1 MNALKDFLFGLL
13 ALILPGFG
21 APTEPVYNGYVEAD
35 YVYVAP
41 SGPGRIVSI
50 LATEGDK
57 VTEGQ
62 LLLTLEDTAQIQ
74 ALRAAEAGVA
84 VAKANLDNLQTGSRE
99 AEIEVIRASLH
110 KAYADQTLAQT
121 TLDRSVALLER
132 GLVPPAQVDTDRANL
147 ARAEAQIEQL
157 QAQLRVAELP
167 ARDAQRLAAEGSL
180 DMAKAQAAIAKSNLD
195 DHTIEAPIAGVVD
208 RIYFDAGEVAAT
220 GAPILSIFPPD
231 RLKAIFFIP
240 EPARAGTRIGD
251 MLDVSCDGCDE
262 GITARITYMA
272 SDPQYTPPIIYSREE
287 RARLVFRAEALLE
300 HADGLLP
307 GQPVTLR
314 PAP

>member
-1 MNALKDFLFGLL
+1 MSAVKDFLLGLL
-13 ALILPGFG
+13 ALIIPGFG
-21 APTEPVYNGYVEAD
+21 APTDQVYNGYVEAD

-41 SGPGRIVSI
+41 SGAGRIVSI
-50 LATEGDK
+50 LASEGEK
-57 VTEGQ
+57 VSEGQ
-62 LLLTLEDTAQIQ
+62 LLLTLEDTAQTE
-74 ALRAAEAGVA
+74 ALRSAEAGVA

-121 TLDRSVALLER
+121 TLDRSAALQAR
-132 GLVPPAQVDTDRANL
+132 GLVPSAQVDTERANL

-157 QAQLRVAELP
+157 QAQLKVAELP
-167 ARDAQRLAAEGSL
+167 ARDAQRLAAEASL
-180 DMAKAQAAIAKSNLD
+180 DMAKAQAAIAKSNLED
-195 DHTIEAPIAGVVD
+195 RTIEAPVAGIVERV
-208 RIYFDAGEVAAT
+208 YFDAGEVAAT
-220 GAPILSIFPPD
+220 GAPVLSIFPPD
-231 RLKAIFFIP
+231 RLKAILFIP
-240 EPARAGTRIGD
+240 EPDRAGVGIGD
-251 MLDVSCDGCDE
+251 TLSITCDGCGA

-307 GQPVTLR
+307 GQPVTAR

>member
-1 MNALKDFLFGLL
+1 MSALKDFLFGLL

-21 APTEPVYNGYVEAD
+21 VPPGPVYNGYVEAD

-41 SGPGRIVSI
+41 SGAGRIVSI
-50 LATEGDK
+50 EAAEGDR
-57 VTEGQ
+57 VTKGQ
-62 LLLTLEDTAQIQ
+62 LLLTLEETAQAE
-74 ALRAAEAGVA
+74 ALRSAEAGVA
-84 VAKANLDNLQTGSRE
+84 VARAELDNLQTGSRE
-99 AEIEVIRASLH
+99 AEIEVIRATLH
-110 KAYADQTLAQT
+110 RAYADQTLAQT
-121 TLDRSVALLER
+121 TLYRSAALLAR

-167 ARDAQRLAAEGSL
+167 ARDAQRLAAEASL
-180 DMAKAQAAIAKSNLD
+180 DMAVAQAAIAKSNLD
-195 DHTIEAPIAGVVD
+195 DRTIEAPVAGIVD
-208 RIYFDAGEVAAT
+208 RVYFDAGEVAAT

-240 EPARAGTRIGD
+240 EPERAGVRIGD
-251 MLDVSCDGCDE
+251 RLALSCDGCGD